1 MTSHIV
7 HTGTASVTDGDSG
20 VILDH
25 VCRWKSFHRPKG
37 AWVFKQVK
45 QKKSSALFLKN
56 EDREAS
62 MLF

>member
-45 QKKSSALFLKN
+45 QKKS
-56 EDREAS
+56 
-62 MLF
+62 